1 MLKYAYH
8 TKGESMGKYLMIAFT
23 VVFLMIGAKAFFD
36 AQPEY
41 REKRV
46 YTLIK
51 PHIPYTLEKK
61 VSGLLIRNT
70 KTDEKIEPKPSDLYH
85 VLDGLEKDW
94 GKTHLRLQ
102 GDLLTIVDDNNKT
115 IQTITLQNED
125 ERVYIHEFFTL

>member
-1 MLKYAYH
+1 M
-8 TKGESMGKYLMIAFT
+8 SKYLLIAFSA
-23 VVFLMIGAKAFFD
+23 VLLFMGLRAFFD

-46 YTLIK
+46 YSLLK

-61 VSGLLIRNT
+61 ASGLLIRNT

-94 GKTHLRLQ
+94 GEEHLRVD
-102 GDLLTIVDDNNKT
+102 GDRVTVVDEYNQT
-115 IQTITLQNED
+115 VETITLQNED
-125 ERVYIHEFFTL
+125 ERVYIHQFFGL